1 MFLVFFSFFTLKVK
15 NEKFFY
21 EKSEM
26 GYFFGTKRTIWDYRD
41 FSCS

>member
-26 GYFFGTKRTIWDYRD
+26 GYGLNLGF
-41 FSCS
+41 